1 MKTLLSNTFTKLIV
15 ETTENPLF
23 ETLWSTVLNHSEK
36 ETWKSNYQSRKYGFF
51 PKWNHNKSDL
61 PFCDEGNKLVVMD

>member
-15 ETTENPLF
+15 ENTENPLF

-36 ETWKSNYQSRKYGFF
+36 ETWKSNYQSRKYEFF
-51 PKWNHNKSDL
+51 LSGIIISL
-61 PFCDEGNKLVVMD
+61 ICLSVMREII